1 MPFAPQIRKQVLQAL
16 EQHILPALRDTAI
29 RQVRIAPPFDLA
41 PAEHWEI
48 KQKYLP
54 HKTPDPLQVSW
65 KWNKQQM
72 STSRIPYLIFVYE
85 GIADHKIGITTRMAK
100 EIKATTGK
108 TISGAIMV
116 RLPAP
121 CVAYFPPRTP
131 GHSRADPTPTTHKSL
146 CLSLMSQDVRFHLA
160 ASNAEGWEYVSHSLQ
175 IHDPLLLQMAQA
187 YGEEIAVA
195 GNADVAQAQLYVM
208 LSRFHRLLLA
218 HRLPLANSAWPTP
231 QIHQPASV
239 DADEWEL
246 CRRTMDYIE
255 TRLSSPLNRI
265 AIARAMNISADHLG
279 RIFHRITGMT
289 VMRYVTR
296 RRLEAAK
303 LVLAEG
309 PENIAEVATL
319 AGFANA
325 ATFCAT
331 FKRINGISPKAYRRE
346 HQPHA
351 LKEKR
356 R

>member
-16 EQHILPALRDTAI
+16 EQHILPMLRDTQI
-29 RQVRIAPPFDLA
+29 FQVRIAPPFDLA

-54 HKTPDPLQVSW
+54 HKTPDPLQMSWSW
-65 KWNKQQM
+65 KKQQM

-100 EIKATTGK
+100 QIKAETGR
-108 TISGAIMV
+108 IAEGAIMV

-121 CVAYFPPRTP
+121 CAAYFPPRTP
-131 GHSRADPTPTTHKSL
+131 GHSKADPTPTTHKSL
-146 CLSLMSQDVRFHLA
+146 CMSLMSQDVRFHLS

-187 YGEEIAVA
+187 YGEELAIP
-195 GNADVAQAQLYVM
+195 GNSDVAQAQLYVM
-208 LSRFHRLLLA
+208 MSRFYRLLQS
-218 HRLPLANSAWPTP
+218 HRLPLANSAWAAPLV
-231 QIHQPASV
+231 QQPPSV
-239 DADEWEL
+239 NPEEWEL
-246 CRRTMDYIE
+246 CQRIMDYIE
-255 TRLSSPLNRI
+255 TRLSSPLNRTG
-265 AIARAMNISADHLG
+265 IARAMGISADHLG
-279 RIFHRITGMT
+279 RIFHRITGLT
-289 VMRYVTR
+289 LMRYVTQ

-309 PENIAEVATL
+309 KENIAEIASL

-325 ATFCAT
+325 ANFCAT

-346 HQPHA
+346 HQPHST
-351 LKEKR
+351 
-356 R
+356 